1 MTSSCASR
9 TSRSRGVT
17 GHFDSRSDLTGHV
30 WAMHRLQMYP
40 NLTAIARACGT
51 SVGAI
56 ATIIASGDGRD
67 EYLQKGCPTGA

>member
-1 MTSSCASR
+1 MNASTASR
-9 TSRSRGVT
+9 TPRTSGVT
-17 GHFDSRSDLTGHV
+17 GHFDSRRDLTGHV

-56 ATIIASGDGRD
+56 ATIIASGGGRE
-67 EYLQKGCPTGA
+67 EYLRKGCPTGA